1 MSDYTVSRISP
12 TDKRAMRQ
20 MDALLEKEGI
30 ERDKNLD
37 YSIGLFDENYD
48 LVATGSCFANTLRCM
63 AVSSEHQGEGLMN
76 QVISS
81 LIEYQYSRG
90 NTSLFL
96 YTKCNTARF
105 FGDLG
110 FYEIARV
117 EGKVVFMENRR
128 TGFADYLKRLQRE
141 TTAFFGSEKGQAL
154 LTKNKILAQSVA
166 NDTEAAP
173 ASQEAAPS
181 AKIGA
186 VIMNAN
192 PFTLGHRYL
201 LERAAAAVDL
211 LHVFVVSEDASL
223 VPFSVRRQ
231 LVTEGSADLP
241 NVICHE
247 TGPYMISNAT
257 FPSYFLKDSDTV
269 IRSHAKLDIQVFL
282 RIAQALSVTDR
293 FVGEEPFSQVTGIY
307 NQVMAEELAVAGLGC
322 HIIPRKAD
330 ENGVISAS
338 DVRCLIQDGNF
349 DALKKKVP
357 ACTFQY
363 FTSTAAEPVIQKIRA
378 AAEVRHY

>member
-1 MSDYTVSRISP
+1 MMSDYTVSRISP
-12 TDKRAMRQ
+12 TDKRAVRQ

-37 YSIGLFDENYD
+37 YSIGLFDDNYD

-76 QVISS
+76 QIISH
-81 LIEYQYSRG
+81 LIEFQYSRG

-128 TGFADYLKRLQRE
+128 TGFADYLKRLQKE
-141 TTAFFGSEKGQAL
+141 TADFTA
-154 LTKNKILAQSVA
+154 
-166 NDTEAAP
+166 TEGNPAP
-173 ASQEAAPS
+173 PVKS
-181 AKIGA
+181 GA
-186 VIMNAN
+186 IIMNAN

-201 LERAAAAVDL
+201 VEQAAAAVDL

-231 LVTEGSADLP
+231 LVAEGCADLS
-241 NVICHE
+241 NVVCHE

-282 RIAQALSVTDR
+282 RIAKALSVTDR

-307 NQVMAEELAVAGLGC
+307 NQVMAEELASAGLNC
-322 HIIPRKAD
+322 HVIPRKAD
-330 ENGVISAS
+330 EDGAISAS
-338 DVRCLIQDGNF
+338 EVRCLIRDGNF

-357 ACTFQY
+357 ACTFRY
-363 FTSTAAEPVIQKIRA
+363 FTSEAAEPVIQKIRT

>member
-1 MSDYTVSRISP
+1 MMSDYTVSRISS
-12 TDKRAMRQ
+12 TDKRAVRQ
-20 MDALLEKEGI
+20 MDALLENEGI

-37 YSIGLFDENYD
+37 YSIGLFDDNYD

-76 QVISS
+76 QIISH
-81 LIEYQYSRG
+81 LIEFQYSRG
-90 NTSLFL
+90 NASLFL

-128 TGFADYLKRLQRE
+128 TGFSDYLKRLQRE
-141 TTAFFGSEKGQAL
+141 TSAFLESEKEQ
-154 LTKNKILAQSVA
+154 
-166 NDTEAAP
+166 D
-173 ASQEAAPS
+173 

-201 LERAAAAVDL
+201 VEQAAAAVDL

-231 LVTEGSADLP
+231 LVAEGCRDLS
-241 NVICHE
+241 NVVCHE

-282 RIAQALSVTDR
+282 RIAKALSVTDR

-307 NQVMAEELAVAGLGC
+307 NQVMAEELASTGLNC

-330 ENGVISAS
+330 EDGAISAS
-338 DVRCLIQDGNF
+338 EVRCLIRDGNF
-349 DALKKKVP
+349 EALKKKVP
-357 ACTFQY
+357 ACTFRY
-363 FTSTAAEPVIQKIRA
+363 FTSVAAEPVIQKIRS

>member
-1 MSDYTVSRISP
+1 MMSDYTVSRILP
-12 TDKRAMRQ
+12 TDKRAVRQ
-20 MDALLEKEGI
+20 MDALLENEGI

-37 YSIGLFDENYD
+37 YSIGLFDDNYD

-63 AVSSEHQGEGLMN
+63 AVSSEHQGECLMN
-76 QVISS
+76 QIISH
-81 LIEYQYSRG
+81 LIEFQYSRG

-128 TGFADYLKRLQRE
+128 TGFSDYLKRLQRE
-141 TTAFFGSEKGQAL
+141 TSAFLESEKEQ
-154 LTKNKILAQSVA
+154 
-166 NDTEAAP
+166 D
-173 ASQEAAPS
+173 

-201 LERAAAAVDL
+201 VEQAAAAVDL

-231 LVTEGSADLP
+231 LVAEGCTDLS
-241 NVICHE
+241 NVVCHE

-282 RIAQALSVTDR
+282 RIAKALSVTDR

-307 NQVMAEELAVAGLGC
+307 NQVMAEELASTRLNC

-330 ENGVISAS
+330 EDGAISAS
-338 DVRCLIQDGNF
+338 EVRCLIRDGNF

-357 ACTFQY
+357 ACTFRY
-363 FTSTAAEPVIQKIRA
+363 FTSEAAEPVIQKIRT

>member
-12 TDKRAMRQ
+12 TDKRAVRQ

-37 YSIGLFDENYD
+37 YSIGLFDDNYD

-76 QVISS
+76 QIISH
-81 LIEYQYSRG
+81 LIEFQYSRG

-128 TGFADYLKRLQRE
+128 TGFADYLKRLQKE
-141 TTAFFGSEKGQAL
+141 TSAFFESEKGQAL
-154 LTKNKILAQSVA
+154 LAQNKMHAQLSE
-166 NDTEAAP
+166 NAAC
-173 ASQEAAPS
+173 AGPS

-201 LERAAAAVDL
+201 LQQAAASVDL

-231 LVTEGSADLP
+231 LVAEGSADLP

-282 RIAQALSVTDR
+282 RIAKALSVTDR

-307 NQVMAEELAVAGLGC
+307 NQVMAEELASAGLNC
-322 HIIPRKAD
+322 HVIPRKAD
-330 ENGVISAS
+330 EEGAISAS
-338 DVRCLIQDGNF
+338 EVRCLIRDGNF
-349 DALKKKVP
+349 EVLKKKVP
-357 ACTFQY
+357 ACTFRY
-363 FTSTAAEPVIQKIRA
+363 FTSEAAEPVIQKIRS

>member
-1 MSDYTVSRISP
+1 MMSDYTVSRISS
-12 TDKRAMRQ
+12 TDKRAVRQ

-37 YSIGLFDENYD
+37 YSIGLFDDNYD

-76 QVISS
+76 QIISH
-81 LIEYQYSRG
+81 LIEFQYSRG

-128 TGFADYLKRLQRE
+128 TGFSDYLKRLQRE
-141 TTAFFGSEKGQAL
+141 TSAFLESEKGQ
-154 LTKNKILAQSVA
+154 
-166 NDTEAAP
+166 D
-173 ASQEAAPS
+173 

-201 LERAAAAVDL
+201 VEQAAAAVDL

-231 LVTEGSADLP
+231 LVAEGCADLS
-241 NVICHE
+241 NVVCHE

-282 RIAQALSVTDR
+282 RIARTLSVTDR

-307 NQVMAEELAVAGLGC
+307 NQVMAEELAVAGLNC
-322 HIIPRKAD
+322 HVIQRKAD
-330 ENGVISAS
+330 EDGAISAS
-338 DVRCLIQDGNF
+338 EVRCLIRDGNF

-357 ACTFQY
+357 ACTFRY
-363 FTSTAAEPVIQKIRA
+363 FTSEAAEPVIQKIRS

>member
-1 MSDYTVSRISP
+1 MMSDYTVSRISP
-12 TDKRAMRQ
+12 TDKRAVRQ

-37 YSIGLFDENYD
+37 YSIGLFDDNYD

-76 QVISS
+76 QIISH
-81 LIEYQYSRG
+81 LIEFQYSRG

-128 TGFADYLKRLQRE
+128 TGFADYLKRLQKE
-141 TTAFFGSEKGQAL
+141 TADFTA
-154 LTKNKILAQSVA
+154 
-166 NDTEAAP
+166 TEGNPAP
-173 ASQEAAPS
+173 PV
-181 AKIGA
+181 KIGA

-201 LERAAAAVDL
+201 VEQAAAAVDL

-231 LVTEGSADLP
+231 LVAEGCADLS
-241 NVICHE
+241 NVVCHE

-282 RIAQALSVTDR
+282 RIAKALSVTDR
-293 FVGEEPFSQVTGIY
+293 FVGEEPFSQVTRIY
-307 NQVMAEELAVAGLGC
+307 NQVMAEELASAGLNC
-322 HIIPRKAD
+322 HVIPRKAD
-330 ENGVISAS
+330 EDGAISAS
-338 DVRCLIQDGNF
+338 EVRCLIRDGNF
-349 DALKKKVP
+349 EALKKKVP

-363 FTSTAAEPVIQKIRA
+363 FTSEAAEPVIQKIRT

>member
-1 MSDYTVSRISP
+1 MMSDYTVSRISP
-12 TDKRAMRQ
+12 TDKRAVRQ

-37 YSIGLFDENYD
+37 YSIGLFDDNYD

-76 QVISS
+76 QIISH
-81 LIEYQYSRG
+81 LIEFQYSRG

-128 TGFADYLKRLQRE
+128 TGFADYLKRLQKE
-141 TTAFFGSEKGQAL
+141 TADFTA
-154 LTKNKILAQSVA
+154 
-166 NDTEAAP
+166 TEGNPAP
-173 ASQEAAPS
+173 PVKS
-181 AKIGA
+181 GA

-201 LERAAAAVDL
+201 VEQAAAAVDL

-231 LVTEGSADLP
+231 LVSEGCADLS
-241 NVICHE
+241 NVVCHE

-282 RIAQALSVTDR
+282 RIAKALSVTDR

-307 NQVMAEELAVAGLGC
+307 NQVMAEELASAGLNC

-330 ENGVISAS
+330 EDGAISAS
-338 DVRCLIQDGNF
+338 EVRCLIRDGNF

-357 ACTFQY
+357 ACTFRY
-363 FTSTAAEPVIQKIRA
+363 FTSEAAEPVIQKIRT

>member
-1 MSDYTVSRISP
+1 MSDYTVSRILP
-12 TDKRAMRQ
+12 TDKRAVRQ
-20 MDALLEKEGI
+20 MNALLENEGI

-37 YSIGLFDENYD
+37 YSIGLFDDNYD

-76 QVISS
+76 QIISH
-81 LIEYQYSRG
+81 LIEFQYSRG

-128 TGFADYLKRLQRE
+128 TGFSDYLKRLQRE
-141 TTAFFGSEKGQAL
+141 TSAFLESEKEQ
-154 LTKNKILAQSVA
+154 
-166 NDTEAAP
+166 D
-173 ASQEAAPS
+173 

-201 LERAAAAVDL
+201 VEQAAAAVDL

-231 LVTEGSADLP
+231 LVAEGSADLP

-282 RIAQALSVTDR
+282 RIAKALSVTDR

-307 NQVMAEELAVAGLGC
+307 NQVMAEELASAGLNC
-322 HIIPRKAD
+322 HVIPRKAD
-330 ENGVISAS
+330 EDGAISAS
-338 DVRCLIQDGNF
+338 EVRCLIRDGNF
-349 DALKKKVP
+349 EALKKKVP
-357 ACTFQY
+357 ACTFRY
-363 FTSTAAEPVIQKIRA
+363 FTSEAAEPVIQKIRS

>member
-1 MSDYTVSRISP
+1 MSDYTVSRILP
-12 TDKRAMRQ
+12 TDKRAVRQ

-37 YSIGLFDENYD
+37 YSIGLFDDNYD

-76 QVISS
+76 QIISH
-81 LIEYQYSRG
+81 LIEFQYSRG

-128 TGFADYLKRLQRE
+128 TGFSDYLKRLQRE
-141 TTAFFGSEKGQAL
+141 TSAFLESEKEQ
-154 LTKNKILAQSVA
+154 
-166 NDTEAAP
+166 D
-173 ASQEAAPS
+173 

-201 LERAAAAVDL
+201 VEQAAAAVDL

-231 LVTEGSADLP
+231 LVAEGCADLS
-241 NVICHE
+241 NVVCHE

-282 RIAQALSVTDR
+282 RIAKALSVTDR

-307 NQVMAEELAVAGLGC
+307 NQVMAEELTAAGLGC
-322 HIIPRKAD
+322 NIIPRKAD
-330 ENGVISAS
+330 EDGAISAS
-338 DVRCLIQDGNF
+338 EVRCLIRGGNF
-349 DALKKKVP
+349 EALKKKVP

-363 FTSTAAEPVIQKIRA
+363 FTSEAAEPVIQKIRS

>member
-1 MSDYTVSRISP
+1 MMSDYTVSRILP
-12 TDKRAMRQ
+12 TDKRAVRQ
-20 MDALLEKEGI
+20 MDALLENEGI

-37 YSIGLFDENYD
+37 YSIGLFDDNYD

-76 QVISS
+76 QIISH
-81 LIEYQYSRG
+81 LIEFQYSRS

-128 TGFADYLKRLQRE
+128 TGFSDYLKRLQRE
-141 TTAFFGSEKGQAL
+141 TSAFLESEKEQ
-154 LTKNKILAQSVA
+154 
-166 NDTEAAP
+166 D
-173 ASQEAAPS
+173 

-201 LERAAAAVDL
+201 VEQAAAAVDL

-231 LVTEGSADLP
+231 LVAEGCADLS
-241 NVICHE
+241 NVVCHE

-282 RIAQALSVTDR
+282 RIAKALSVTDR

-307 NQVMAEELAVAGLGC
+307 NQVMAEELASTGLNC

-330 ENGVISAS
+330 EDGAISAS
-338 DVRCLIQDGNF
+338 EVRCLIRDGNF
-349 DALKKKVP
+349 EALKKKVP
-357 ACTFQY
+357 ACTFRY
-363 FTSTAAEPVIQKIRA
+363 FTSVAAEPVIQKIRS

>member
-1 MSDYTVSRISP
+1 MMSDYTVSRISS
-12 TDKRAMRQ
+12 TDKRAVRQ

-37 YSIGLFDENYD
+37 YSIGLFDDNYD

-76 QVISS
+76 QIISH
-81 LIEYQYSRG
+81 LIEFQYSRG

-128 TGFADYLKRLQRE
+128 TGFSDYLKRLQRE
-141 TTAFFGSEKGQAL
+141 TSAFLESEKEQ
-154 LTKNKILAQSVA
+154 
-166 NDTEAAP
+166 D
-173 ASQEAAPS
+173 

-201 LERAAAAVDL
+201 VEQAAAAVDL

-231 LVTEGSADLP
+231 LVAEGCTDLS
-241 NVICHE
+241 NVVCHE

-269 IRSHAKLDIQVFL
+269 ILSHAKLDIQVFL
-282 RIAQALSVTDR
+282 RIAKALSVTDR

-307 NQVMAEELAVAGLGC
+307 NQVMAEELASTRLNC

-330 ENGVISAS
+330 EDGAISAS
-338 DVRCLIQDGNF
+338 EVRCLIRDGNF

-357 ACTFQY
+357 ACTFRY
-363 FTSTAAEPVIQKIRA
+363 FTSEAAEPVIQKIRTT
-378 AAEVRHY
+378 AEVRHY

>member
-1 MSDYTVSRISP
+1 
-12 TDKRAMRQ
+12 

-76 QVISS
+76 QVISH
-81 LIEYQYSRG
+81 LIEFQYSRG

-128 TGFADYLKRLQRE
+128 TGFADYLKQLQEE
-141 TTAFFGSEKGQAL
+141 TAANLQDSPL
-154 LTKNKILAQSVA
+154 NKN
-166 NDTEAAP
+166 P
-173 ASQEAAPS
+173 A
-181 AKIGA
+181 KVGA

-201 LERAAAAVDL
+201 LKQAAAAVDL
-211 LHVFVVSEDASL
+211 LHVFVVSEDVSL
-223 VPFSVRRQ
+223 VPFAVRKQ
-231 LVTEGSADLP
+231 LVYEGSADLQ

-247 TGPYMISNAT
+247 TDLT
-257 FPSYFLKDSDTV
+257 
-269 IRSHAKLDIQVFL
+269 
-282 RIAQALSVTDR
+282 
-293 FVGEEPFSQVTGIY
+293 
-307 NQVMAEELAVAGLGC
+307 
-322 HIIPRKAD
+322 
-330 ENGVISAS
+330 
-338 DVRCLIQDGNF
+338 
-349 DALKKKVP
+349 
-357 ACTFQY
+357 
-363 FTSTAAEPVIQKIRA
+363 
-378 AAEVRHY
+378 

>member
-1 MSDYTVSRISP
+1 MSDYTVSRISS
-12 TDKRAMRQ
+12 TDKRAVRQ

-37 YSIGLFDENYD
+37 YSIGLFDDNYD

-76 QVISS
+76 QIISH
-81 LIEYQYSRG
+81 LIEFQYSRG

-128 TGFADYLKRLQRE
+128 TGFSDYLKRLQRE
-141 TTAFFGSEKGQAL
+141 TSAFLESEKGQ
-154 LTKNKILAQSVA
+154 
-166 NDTEAAP
+166 D
-173 ASQEAAPS
+173 

-192 PFTLGHRYL
+192 P
-201 LERAAAAVDL
+201 VDL

-231 LVTEGSADLP
+231 LVAEGCADLS
-241 NVICHE
+241 NVVCHE

-282 RIAQALSVTDR
+282 RIAKALSVTDR

-307 NQVMAEELAVAGLGC
+307 NQVMAEELASTGLNC

-330 ENGVISAS
+330 EDGAISAS
-338 DVRCLIQDGNF
+338 EVRCLIRDGNF

-357 ACTFQY
+357 ACTFRY
-363 FTSTAAEPVIQKIRA
+363 FTSEAAEPVIQKIRS

>member
-12 TDKRAMRQ
+12 TDKRAVRQ

-37 YSIGLFDENYD
+37 YSIGLFDDDYN

-76 QVISS
+76 QVISH

-128 TGFADYLKRLQRE
+128 TGFADYLKRLQSE
-141 TTAFFGSEKGQAL
+141 TDAFLANQSRPVAL
-154 LTKNKILAQSVA
+154 TQTDCHETFRDR
-166 NDTEAAP
+166 NDTD
-173 ASQEAAPS
+173 ASTTSGAQR
-181 AKIGA
+181 IGA

-201 LERAAAAVDL
+201 IEQAAVSVDL

-231 LVTEGSADLP
+231 LVADGCADLS

-257 FPSYFLKDSDTV
+257 FPTYFLKEGEDA
-269 IRSHAKLDIQVFL
+269 AKIQSELDITLFAS
-282 RIAQALSVTDR
+282 RIAPLLHIKKR
-293 FVGEEPFSQVTGIY
+293 FAGEEPFDPVTRNYNEAMIRILPRYGISFIKIDRITT
-307 NQVMAEELAVAGLGC
+307 EGPDGKPE
-322 HIIPRKAD
+322 
-330 ENGVISAS
+330 VISAS
-338 DVRCLIQDGNF
+338 RVRKLLAEQGVTDEVLSLVPECT
-349 DALKKKVP
+349 AKYLKEKFS
-357 ACTFQY
+357 AE
-363 FTSTAAEPVIQKIRA
+363 ST
-378 AAEVRHY
+378 H

>member
-1 MSDYTVSRISP
+1 MMSDYTVSRISS
-12 TDKRAMRQ
+12 TDKRAVRQ

-37 YSIGLFDENYD
+37 YSIGLFDDNYD

-76 QVISS
+76 QIISH
-81 LIEYQYSRG
+81 LIEFQYSRG

-110 FYEIARV
+110 FYEITRV

-128 TGFADYLKRLQRE
+128 TGFSDYLKRLQRE
-141 TTAFFGSEKGQAL
+141 TSAFLESEKEQ
-154 LTKNKILAQSVA
+154 
-166 NDTEAAP
+166 D
-173 ASQEAAPS
+173 

-201 LERAAAAVDL
+201 VEQAAAAVDL

-231 LVTEGSADLP
+231 LVAEGCTDLS
-241 NVICHE
+241 NVVCHE

-282 RIAQALSVTDR
+282 RIAKALSVTDR

-307 NQVMAEELAVAGLGC
+307 NQVMAEELASTGLNC

-330 ENGVISAS
+330 EDGAISAS
-338 DVRCLIQDGNF
+338 EVRCLIRDGNF
-349 DALKKKVP
+349 EALKKKVP
-357 ACTFQY
+357 ACTFRY
-363 FTSTAAEPVIQKIRA
+363 FTSVAAEPVIQKIRS

>member
-1 MSDYTVSRISP
+1 MMSDYTVSRISP
-12 TDKRAMRQ
+12 TDKRAVRQ

-37 YSIGLFDENYD
+37 YSIGLFDDNYD

-76 QVISS
+76 QIISH
-81 LIEYQYSRG
+81 LIEFQYSRA

-128 TGFADYLKRLQRE
+128 TGFADYLKRLQKE
-141 TTAFFGSEKGQAL
+141 TADFTA
-154 LTKNKILAQSVA
+154 
-166 NDTEAAP
+166 TEGNPAP
-173 ASQEAAPS
+173 PV
-181 AKIGA
+181 KIGA

-201 LERAAAAVDL
+201 VEQAAAAVDL

-231 LVTEGSADLP
+231 LVAEGCADLS
-241 NVICHE
+241 NVVCHE

-282 RIAQALSVTDR
+282 RIAKALSVTDR
-293 FVGEEPFSQVTGIY
+293 FVGEEPFSQVTRIY
-307 NQVMAEELAVAGLGC
+307 NQVMAEELASAGLNC
-322 HIIPRKAD
+322 HVIPRKAD
-330 ENGVISAS
+330 EDGAISAS
-338 DVRCLIQDGNF
+338 EVRCLIRDGNF
-349 DALKKKVP
+349 EALKKKVP

-363 FTSTAAEPVIQKIRA
+363 FTSEAAEPVIQKIRT

>member
-1 MSDYTVSRISP
+1 MSDYTVSRILP
-12 TDKRAMRQ
+12 TDKRAVRQ

-37 YSIGLFDENYD
+37 YSIGLFDDNYD

-76 QVISS
+76 QIISH
-81 LIEYQYSRG
+81 LIEFQYSRG

-128 TGFADYLKRLQRE
+128 TGFADYLKRLQKE
-141 TTAFFGSEKGQAL
+141 TADFTA
-154 LTKNKILAQSVA
+154 
-166 NDTEAAP
+166 TEGNPAP
-173 ASQEAAPS
+173 PVKS
-181 AKIGA
+181 GA
-186 VIMNAN
+186 IIMNAN

-201 LERAAAAVDL
+201 VEQAAAAVDL

-231 LVTEGSADLP
+231 LVSEGCADLS
-241 NVICHE
+241 NVVCHE
-247 TGPYMISNAT
+247 TGPYMISSAT

-282 RIAQALSVTDR
+282 RIAKALSVTDR

-307 NQVMAEELAVAGLGC
+307 NQVMAEELASAGLNY
-322 HIIPRKAD
+322 HVIPRKAD
-330 ENGVISAS
+330 EDGAISAS
-338 DVRCLIQDGNF
+338 EVRCLIRDGNF
-349 DALKKKVP
+349 EALKKKVP

-363 FTSTAAEPVIQKIRA
+363 FTSEAAEPVIQKIRT

>member
-1 MSDYTVSRISP
+1 MMSDYTVSRISP
-12 TDKRAMRQ
+12 TDKRAVRQ
-20 MDALLEKEGI
+20 MDALLENEGI

-37 YSIGLFDENYD
+37 YSIGLFDDNYD

-76 QVISS
+76 QIISH
-81 LIEYQYSRG
+81 LIEFQYSRG

-128 TGFADYLKRLQRE
+128 TGFSDYLKRLQRE
-141 TTAFFGSEKGQAL
+141 TSAFLESEKEQ
-154 LTKNKILAQSVA
+154 
-166 NDTEAAP
+166 D
-173 ASQEAAPS
+173 

-201 LERAAAAVDL
+201 VEQAAAAVDL

-231 LVTEGSADLP
+231 LVAEGCADLS
-241 NVICHE
+241 NVVCHE

-282 RIAQALSVTDR
+282 RIAKALSVTDR

-307 NQVMAEELAVAGLGC
+307 NQVMAEELASTGLNC

-330 ENGVISAS
+330 EDGAISAS
-338 DVRCLIQDGNF
+338 EVRCLIRDGNF
-349 DALKKKVP
+349 EALKKKVP
-357 ACTFQY
+357 ACTFRY
-363 FTSTAAEPVIQKIRA
+363 FTSVAAEPVIQKIRS

>member
-1 MSDYTVSRISP
+1 MMSDYTVSRISS
-12 TDKRAMRQ
+12 TDKRAVRQ

-37 YSIGLFDENYD
+37 YSIGLFDDNYD

-76 QVISS
+76 QIISH
-81 LIEYQYSRG
+81 LIEFQYSRG

-128 TGFADYLKRLQRE
+128 TGFSDYLKRLQRE
-141 TTAFFGSEKGQAL
+141 TSAFLESGKGQ
-154 LTKNKILAQSVA
+154 
-166 NDTEAAP
+166 D
-173 ASQEAAPS
+173 

-201 LERAAAAVDL
+201 VEQAAAAVDL

-231 LVTEGSADLP
+231 LVAEGCADLS
-241 NVICHE
+241 NVVCHE

-282 RIAQALSVTDR
+282 RIAKALSVTDR

-307 NQVMAEELAVAGLGC
+307 NQVMAEELASTELNC

-330 ENGVISAS
+330 EDGAISAS
-338 DVRCLIQDGNF
+338 EVRCLIRDGNF
-349 DALKKKVP
+349 EALKKKVP
-357 ACTFQY
+357 ACTFRY
-363 FTSTAAEPVIQKIRA
+363 FTSVAAEPVIQKIRS

>member
-1 MSDYTVSRISP
+1 MMSDYTVSRISS
-12 TDKRAMRQ
+12 TDKRAVRQ

-37 YSIGLFDENYD
+37 YSIGLFDDNYD

-76 QVISS
+76 QIISH
-81 LIEYQYSRG
+81 LIEFQYSRG

-128 TGFADYLKRLQRE
+128 TGFSDYLKRLQRE
-141 TTAFFGSEKGQAL
+141 TSAFLESEKEQ
-154 LTKNKILAQSVA
+154 
-166 NDTEAAP
+166 D
-173 ASQEAAPS
+173 

-201 LERAAAAVDL
+201 VEQAAATVDL

-231 LVTEGSADLP
+231 LVAEGCADLS
-241 NVICHE
+241 NVVCHE

-282 RIAQALSVTDR
+282 RIAKALSVTDR

-307 NQVMAEELAVAGLGC
+307 NQVMAEELASTGLNC

-330 ENGVISAS
+330 EDGAISAS
-338 DVRCLIQDGNF
+338 EVRCLIRDGNF
-349 DALKKKVP
+349 EALKKKVP
-357 ACTFQY
+357 ACTFRY
-363 FTSTAAEPVIQKIRA
+363 FTSVAAEPVIQKIRS

>member
-1 MSDYTVSRISP
+1 MSDYTVSQIKS

-20 MDALLEKEGI
+20 MDVLLKQEGI

-63 AVSSEHQGEGLMN
+63 AVSHEHQGEGLMN
-76 QVISS
+76 QVVSH
-81 LIEYQYSRG
+81 LIEFQYSRG

-128 TGFADYLKRLQRE
+128 NGFADYLKSLQSKTNAFLE
-141 TTAFFGSEKGQAL
+141 TAVFDKHPE
-154 LTKNKILAQSVA
+154 
-166 NDTEAAP
+166 
-173 ASQEAAPS
+173 
-181 AKIGA
+181 KIGA

-201 LERAAAAVDL
+201 LEQAAAAVDL

-231 LVTEGSADLP
+231 LVLEGSSDLP

-282 RIAQALSVTDR
+282 GIAKALSITDR

-307 NQVMAEELAVAGLGC
+307 NQVMAEELAKAGLGC

-330 ENGVISAS
+330 EDGAISAS
-338 DVRCLIQDGNF
+338 DVRCLIKDGNF
-349 DALKKKVP
+349 ETLKKKVP
-357 ACTFQY
+357 DCTFRY
-363 FTSTAAEPVIQKIRA
+363 FTSEAAAPVIEKIRQ